1 MIPVEKFPLVCKF
14 LKGVFNLRPAFL
26 RFSTTWD
33 VSVVLKYMKSFQAVK
48 QCYLK
53 SLSYRL
59 AIFLCIETGL
69 RNQTLSYMSIDLMM
83 FEADK
88 IAIFVLE
95 LLKQLRPGH
104 HLEPVMLLRYPDQE
118 ICVINHHELYI
129 GKTKHLRK
137 D

>member
-1 MIPVEKFPLVCKF
+1 
-14 LKGVFNLRPAFL
+14 
-26 RFSTTWD
+26 
-33 VSVVLKYMKSFQAVK
+33 
-48 QCYLK
+48 
-53 SLSYRL
+53 
-59 AIFLCIETGL
+59 
-69 RNQTLSYMSIDLMM
+69 MM

-104 HLEPVMLLRYPDQE
+104 HLEPIILLKYPDQD